1 MKYLDSVGLA
11 YLWSKISSL
20 FAKKEDIP
28 QYVICTLSAYNAMA
42 THDPD
47 TYYIIISES
56 DAQS

>member
-11 YLWSKISSL
+11 YLWNKISSL

-56 DAQS
+56 NV